1 MTAHDICV
9 AYEKAEDKRQA
20 IRDIANNEFCG
31 VQDIKDLLMLNGY
44 ELPPETRGRKPKK
57 AVKETQGVK
66 VSRNI
71 PESVYLALCGQIS
84 SLESEIAELQK
95 QINEKEKQYQEIAD
109 FIYGKEQG

>member
-20 IRDIANNEFCG
+20 IRDIAKNEFCG
-31 VQDIKDLLMLNGY
+31 VQDVKDLLMLNGY

-57 AVKETQGVK
+57 TVEETQTVK

-71 PESVYLALCGQIS
+71 PDAVYMALYEQIS
-84 SLESEIAELQK
+84 VLESEISELHK
-95 QINEKEKQYQEIAD
+95 QISEKEKRYQEIAD
-109 FIYGKEQG
+109 FIYGKD